1 MLPLPLTQEQRDSFA
16 ENGYIIIPDALSPA
30 MLGRLTDAVDRLYE
44 EGLRAQGHNARGYW
58 EMRNCI
64 GQDPAFLELLDWP
77 ATVPLVPQLLN
88 WNIQMN
94 TSHIIVRPPSPP
106 ETKHAYRQTGWH
118 RDGGTSPRDMEEPH
132 PRLILKISYWL
143 TDLTEPDRGA
153 IRLLPGSHKLIGKP
167 AINEETGDPEGA
179 VEMRVAPGTAVIF
192 EQRVWHAVG
201 GNFSDIIRKSLFFGY
216 GYRWLKAM
224 DYVTQPR
231 ELLERAGDP
240 IRRQLLGDYQT
251 DMAFYLPTDAD
262 VPLRA
267 WVKEQEQQTVT
278 PKPVAAAAI

>member
-1 MLPLPLTQEQRDSFA
+1 MRPLPLTEEQRTAFA
-16 ENGYIIIPDALSPA
+16 ENGFLVIPDALDPS
-30 MLGRLTDAVDRLYE
+30 MLGRLNDAVDRLYA
-44 EGLRAQGHNARGYW
+44 EGLRQQGHNKSGYW

-64 GQDPAFLELLDWP
+64 GRDPAFLDLLDWP
-77 ATVPLVPQLLN
+77 TTVPLVPQLLN

-118 RDGGTSPRDMEEPH
+118 RDGGTSSREMAEPH
-132 PRLILKISYWL
+132 PRLMLKISYWL
-143 TDLTEPDRGA
+143 TDLTAPDRGA

-167 AINEETGDPEGA
+167 AINEATGDPEGA
-179 VEMRVAPGTAVIF
+179 VEMRVTPGTAVIF

-201 GNFSDIIRKSLFFGY
+201 GNFSDIPRKSLFFGY
-216 GYRWLKAM
+216 GHRWLKAM

-251 DMAFYLPTDAD
+251 ELAFYLPTDAD

-267 WVKEQEQQTVT
+267 WLQEQQQAAMQE
-278 PKPVAAAAI
+278 PVAAAAL